1 MNRQNSKF
9 TTMMAAAAL
18 AALGMAACGGGGG
31 GSSNPPT
38 GGGNPPPGGGNP
50 PPSGGID
57 GVGIIASGPIT
68 GFGSIFVNGVEFET
82 TSAEIR
88 IEDSPGT
95 ESELEIGD
103 IVEVRGTIN
112 EDRVTGK
119 AEVVSFNDSVEG
131 PVSSV
136 DLAGTL
142 VVMGQTVRV
151 TGSTVFD
158 NSFSIPSL
166 AGIQPGD
173 VVEVSGFPN
182 AAGEIVASRIE
193 PRAAGGELELFGV
206 VSALDANAR
215 RFNVTATVVDYST
228 AQLSNGSPANGACV
242 EVKGSGYAGGVLTAT
257 RVEVKSCTAQVADGD
272 LGEIEGVITR
282 IVSSTEFEIGGRRVS
297 HGAATAFERGTA
309 ADLRENLKVE
319 AEGTFNASG
328 VLVAKKI
335 DLKPETSARL
345 LGTIDSIGSSSMTLF
360 GITVRT
366 DAGTAYDDK
375 SSQNVRPLTFAD
387 LRTGDYLE
395 VRGFEEATAG
405 TMTAV
410 LVERDDLDDPLNPR
424 LELRGTATDVAQ
436 PGFKLLGVAVTT
448 TAGPAVTEY
457 RDVDDAV
464 ISAAEFFG
472 AAANRPVQVRGT
484 WDGTT
489 FTAEEAELEN

>member
-1 MNRQNSKF
+1 MNRRNSGWKA
-9 TTMMAAAAL
+9 MMAAAAL

-31 GSSNPPT
+31 GGSSNPPP

-57 GVGIIASGPIT
+57 GVGIAVGAIT

-88 IEDSPGT
+88 IDDNPGT

-103 IVEVRGTIN
+103 IVEVRGTVN
-112 EDRVTGK
+112 DDGVTGK

-131 PVSSV
+131 PVGSV
-136 DLAGTL
+136 DLAASTL
-142 VVMGQTVRV
+142 VVIGQTVRV
-151 TGSTVFD
+151 TGATVFD
-158 NSFSIPSL
+158 DSFAIPSL
-166 AGIQPGD
+166 AGIQPDD

-193 PRAAGGELELFGV
+193 PKAAGGELELFGV
-206 VSALDANAR
+206 VSALDATAR
-215 RFNVTATVVDYST
+215 RFNVTSTVVDYSN
-228 AQLSNGSPANGACV
+228 AANLPNGSPTNGACV
-242 EVKGSGYAGGVLTAT
+242 EVKGSGFAGSVLTAT
-257 RVEVKSCTAQVADGD
+257 RVEVKGCTAQVADGD
-272 LGEIEGVITR
+272 LGEIEGIITR
-282 IVSSTEFEIGGRRVS
+282 IVSSTEFEIGARRIS
-297 HGAATAFERGTA
+297 HGATTVFEGGTA
-309 ADLRENLKVE
+309 ADLRANLKVE

-328 VLVAKKI
+328 VLVAKKV

-345 LGTIDSIGSSSMTLF
+345 LGTIDSIGSSSLTLF
-360 GITVRT
+360 GITVLT

-410 LVERDDLDDPLNPR
+410 LVEREDLDTR
-424 LELRGTATDVAQ
+424 RELRGTATDVSQ

-448 TAGPAVTEY
+448 NAGTQY
-457 RDVDDAV
+457 RDVNDAA
-464 ISAAEFFG
+464 ISAATFFG

-484 WDGTT
+484 WNGAT
-489 FTAEEAELEN
+489 FTAAEAELEN

>member
-1 MNRQNSKF
+1 MNRQNSRF

-31 GSSNPPT
+31 GGSSSPPP

-57 GVGIIASGPIT
+57 GVGIAVGAIT

-103 IVEVRGTIN
+103 IVEVRGTVN
-112 EDRVTGK
+112 DDGVTGK

-136 DLAGTL
+136 DLAAGTL

-193 PRAAGGELELFGV
+193 PRPAGGELELFGV
-206 VSALDANAR
+206 VSALDANAK
-215 RFNVTATVVDYST
+215 RFNITSTVVDYTT
-228 AQLSNGSPANGACV
+228 AQLDNGSPTNGACV
-242 EVKGSGYAGGVLTAT
+242 EVKGSGFNGGVLTAT
-257 RVEVKSCTAQVADGD
+257 RVEVKGCTAQVADGD

-282 IVSSTEFEIGGRRVS
+282 IVSSTEFEIGARRVS
-297 HGAATAFERGTA
+297 HGATTVFEGGTA
-309 ADLRENLKVE
+309 ADLRANLKVE

-328 VLVAKKI
+328 VLVAKKV

-345 LGTIDSIGSSSMTLF
+345 LGTIDSIGSSSLTLF
-360 GITVRT
+360 GITVLT

-410 LVERDDLDDPLNPR
+410 LVEREDLDTR
-424 LELRGTATDVAQ
+424 REIRGTATDVSQ
-436 PGFKLLGVAVTT
+436 PGFKVLGVAVTT
-448 TAGPAVTEY
+448 NAATQY
-457 RDVDDAV
+457 RDVNDAA
-464 ISAAEFFG
+464 ISAATFFG

-484 WDGTT
+484 WNGTT

>member
-1 MNRQNSKF
+1 MNRRNSGLKA
-9 TTMMAAAAL
+9 MMAAAAL

-31 GSSNPPT
+31 GGSGSPPA

-57 GVGIIASGPIT
+57 GVGITASGPIT

-103 IVEVRGTIN
+103 IVEVRGTVN
-112 EDRVTGK
+112 DDGVTGK

-136 DLAGTL
+136 DLAAGTL

-206 VSALDANAR
+206 VSALDANAK
-215 RFNVTATVVDYST
+215 RFNVTTTVVDYSN
-228 AQLSNGSPANGACV
+228 AANLPNGSPTNGACV
-242 EVKGSGYAGGVLTAT
+242 EVKGSGYAGGILTAT
-257 RVEVKSCTAQVADGD
+257 SVEVKSCTAQVDDGD
-272 LGEIEGVITR
+272 LGEIEGIITR
-282 IVSSTEFEIGGRRVS
+282 IVSSTEFEIGARRVS
-297 HGAATAFERGTA
+297 HGATTVFEGGTA

-328 VLVAKKI
+328 VLVAKKV

-360 GITVRT
+360 GVTVLT
-366 DAGTAYDDK
+366 NTGTAYDDK
-375 SSQNVRPLTFAD
+375 SSQNKRPLTFAD
-387 LRTGDYLE
+387 LGTGDYLE

-405 TMTAV
+405 TMTAA
-410 LVERDDLDDPLNPR
+410 LIEREDLDTR
-424 LELRGTATDVAQ
+424 RELRGTATDVAQ
-436 PGFKLLGVAVTT
+436 PGFRLLGVAVAT
-448 TAGPAVTEY
+448 GVSTEY
-457 RDVDDAV
+457 RDVNDAA
-464 ISAAEFFG
+464 ISAATFFG

-489 FTAEEAELEN
+489 FTAEQAELEN